1 MSKHTAVVKWERDN
15 SLFNDGKYSRVHHWT
30 FDGGA
35 VVSASSSPHVVK
47 VPYSDPTCI
56 DPEEAFIASLSSCHM
71 LFFLGFA
78 SKAGYLVDSYTDT
91 SEGHMA
97 NNEVGKVAVTSVTLR
112 PNVIFSGSKQMSDS
126 DFQFLHHEA
135 HESCFLASSVK
146 TEIKVEGTWKQAD
159 SFHP

>member
-1 MSKHTAVVKWERDN
+1 MSNHTAVVKWSHDN
-15 SLFNDGKYSRVHHWT
+15 SLFTDGKYSRVHNWT

-47 VPYSDPTCI
+47 VPYSDPTCV

-71 LFFLGFA
+71 LFFLDFA

-91 SEGHMA
+91 AEGHMA
-97 NNEVGKVAVTSVTLR
+97 KNEVGKVAVTSVTLG
-112 PNVIFSGSKQMSDS
+112 PNVIFFGSKPMTDS
-126 DFQFLHHEA
+126 DFQSMHHEA

-146 TEIKVEGTWKQAD
+146 TEIKVEGTWEQSD
-159 SFHP
+159 SLHP

>member
-47 VPYSDPTCI
+47 VPYSDPTCV

-91 SEGHMA
+91 AEGHMA
-97 NNEVGKVAVTSVTLR
+97 KNEVGKVAVTSVALR

-126 DFQFLHHEA
+126 DFQSLHHEA

-146 TEIKVEGTWKQAD
+146 TEIKVEGTWVQAE
-159 SFHP
+159 SFQP